1 MRMPGFESP
10 NLANLV
16 LYTTGQMRPKERIG
30 ARRISQPEQSRD
42 VVLNYESEWDMQQ
55 TSQQ

>member
-1 MRMPGFESP
+1 MPGFESP

-55 TSQQ
+55 ISQQ